1 MFQADVSP
9 TSGNVFTINSPSW
22 FHHQGIAAGSTLKL
36 EYMMTFADQEP
47 NVISVI
53 FNGEELCTGDSS
65 TTSPTSG
72 PTTTTSLSSQLTTTA
87 SSSNQSTASTTTA
100 SPSTQSTDSTTSTSG
115 TGGFCGSNTVTNS
128 WANNLQGTLRFTVP
142 SDISEFEIAFE
153 TDIALKNIR
162 VSKKSIVQIE
172 KETLFFSFIQL
183 MFQPQLE
190 LNLL

>member
-1 MFQADVSP
+1 
-9 TSGNVFTINSPSW
+9 
-22 FHHQGIAAGSTLKL
+22 
-36 EYMMTFADQEP
+36 MTFADQEP

-72 PTTTTSLSSQLTTTA
+72 PTTTTSLSSQSTESTTTA

-153 TDIALKNIR
+153 TDIALTNIR

-172 KETLFFSFIQL
+172 K
-183 MFQPQLE
+183 
-190 LNLL
+190 

>member
-1 MFQADVSP
+1 MSP

-72 PTTTTSLSSQLTTTA
+72 PTTTSLST
-87 SSSNQSTASTTTA
+87 QSTESTTTTA
-100 SPSTQSTDSTTSTSG
+100 SPSTQSTDSTTSSSG
-115 TGGFCGSNTVTNS
+115 TGGSCGSNTVTNS

-153 TDIALKNIR
+153 TDIALTNIR

-190 LNLL
+190 MNLL